1 MGGAGA
7 RAGSISVDG
16 RVARDDGHAARR
28 CDRPVAR
35 FGAARAAASSRAV
48 SGRPPC
54 LVLTG
59 GLVPLAGRDMT
70 GERGLTLLEVLV
82 ALVVL
87 TLVGL
92 GYLQLLHQSHRLV
105 ASSREWSDAVVYA
118 EDGME
123 RAKLGSVS
131 FGRAPAESLPG
142 GFRRQFTRRLW
153 QPGSDLVLVTVTVSL
168 PEGGRFDLYRL
179 ARPRPLARADS
190 ASPGEDW

>member
-1 MGGAGA
+1 
-7 RAGSISVDG
+7 
-16 RVARDDGHAARR
+16 
-28 CDRPVAR
+28 
-35 FGAARAAASSRAV
+35 
-48 SGRPPC
+48 
-54 LVLTG
+54 
-59 GLVPLAGRDMT
+59 MT

-131 FGRAPAESLPG
+131 LRRAPAESLPG
-142 GFRRQFTRRLW
+142 GFRRQFTRRPW
-153 QPGSDLVLVTVTVSL
+153 QPGSGLVLVTVTVSL
-168 PEGGRFDLYRL
+168 PDGGRFDLYRL
-179 ARPRPLARADS
+179 ARPRPVARADS
-190 ASPGEDW
+190 ASPGADW